1 MATMGAFFQAAI
13 GPLVKRGLSA
23 VGVGVVAF
31 VGVEAALQ
39 GAMTAAKSA
48 FGGITGDVLSIMAMY
63 GFFSAIGIIAG
74 GVSAGL
80 SMMVLKRFAKLS

>member
-1 MATMGAFFQAAI
+1 MSTMGAFFQSAI

-23 VGVGVVAF
+23 VGVGVVSF

-48 FGGITGDVLSIMAMY
+48 FGGMTGEVLQIAAMF
-63 GFFSAIGIIAG
+63 GFFTAIGIIAG
-74 GVSAGL
+74 GLSAGL
-80 SMMVLKRFAKLS
+80 SMMVLKRFAKLT